1 MKMIGK
7 HRRHSRRTLGRM
19 LVKVLMICFVI
30 AGCKHAASPGDERRA
45 SSAGSAGQTTAGSPS
60 NADPHASKAAIDE
73 MFDLKSHPNATIAHT
88 IDPHSMTESQIK
100 FGISPKRDPAVE
112 YQPDVILM
120 EQGDKAIKSIA
131 SDGLTWTFDAN
142 APQVS
147 DFQEGKVVFATSRAV
162 GRVLS
167 IKRSGDTATVIM
179 GPVQITDVIRN
190 GDFAMDQAID
200 MNNMISY
207 VAPDYPEPPDTSDD
221 RKSTS
226 KNESPDHVDEQFILS
241 RVSASG
247 RWTPD
252 SMLRKFADGHRVRYR
267 REGRK
272 WMPAALHTAQY
283 SPDRKAGKAGPSLLS
298 AGYHALQ
305 MPGVPGVGGI
315 HAPTLPIQN
324 FPPAATTGQVPEV
337 DLQGVAAHA
346 IAGSHGIGVQYL
358 YNKNG
363 LNLNAY
369 GLLNIQT
376 AGIHFFLHIKNAKI
390 QDCGV
395 GLNGAVGLKLHM
407 NSSATQEFKVNFH
420 KTLTL
425 PIDLTIPLGA
435 AGMPFELTFSS
446 AFTVSTGFSA
456 KTSVLNAEGN
466 YSFGGG
472 VNAGYWQGDWRVTT
486 PTDLK
491 ADTDLGSSTEGI
503 SVGINSLVMGFSVRT
518 MVGIGA
524 FGFSTG
530 VYAGIRFTGTMLR
543 APDIGFPCRQGTI
556 EAFIDSG
563 VGYQLPAVITDAINF
578 FLSPFTSH
586 KVDRAGS
593 ILKGPSLRLFHGD
606 TQIPSKCSTPK
617 GG

>member
-1 MKMIGK
+1 MMEKFRSDKRIALRNALMKA
-7 HRRHSRRTLGRM
+7 
-19 LVKVLMICFVI
+19 LVVCFVI
-30 AGCKHAASPGDERRA
+30 TGCRQHPATSTRSGQEIPAS
-45 SSAGSAGQTTAGSPS
+45 SPS
-60 NADPHASKAAIDE
+60 NADPHATKAAIDE
-73 MFDLKSHPNATIAHT
+73 MFDLRSHPNATIVHT
-88 IDPHSMTESQIK
+88 VDPHSMTESQIK

-131 SDGLTWTFDAN
+131 GDGMTWTFDAN

-162 GRVLS
+162 GRVLN
-167 IKRSGDTATVIM
+167 IKRSGDTATVIL

-190 GDFAMDQAID
+190 GNFAMDQPID

-207 VAPDYPEPPDTSDD
+207 VAPDYPEPPDTSAD
-221 RKSTS
+221 KSATS
-226 KNESPDHVDEQFILS
+226 ENERPDHVDEQFVLS
-241 RVSASG
+241 RVSISG
-247 RWTPD
+247 KWTPA
-252 SMLRKFADGHRVRYR
+252 SMLRKFADGRRVRYR

-272 WMPAALHTAQY
+272 WIPDLVRTAQF
-283 SPDRKAGKAGPSLLS
+283 SPYPS
-298 AGYHALQ
+298 AGGTGPRLLPAGYANMQL
-305 MPGVPGVGGI
+305 PGLPGVGGI
-315 HAPTLPIQN
+315 HAPTLPVEN
-324 FPPAATTGQVPEV
+324 FPPAAATGQVPEV
-337 DLQGVAAHA
+337 ELQGVSAHA
-346 IAGSHGIGVQYL
+346 IAGKHGIGVQYL

-376 AGIHFFLHIKNAKI
+376 AGIHFFLHIKDAKI

-395 GLNGAVGLKLHM
+395 GMNGAVGLKLHM
-407 NSSATQEFKVNFH
+407 NSSASQEFKVNFH

-446 AFTVSTGFSA
+446 AFTVSTGYSA
-456 KTSVLNAEGN
+456 RTSVLNAEGN

-472 VNAGYWQGDWRVTT
+472 VNAGYWQGGWRVTT

-491 ADTDLGSSTEGI
+491 ADTDLGNTTEGI

-556 EAFIDSG
+556 EAYIDSG

-593 ILKGPSLRLFHGD
+593 VLRGPSLRLFHGD

-617 GG
+617 SG

>member
-1 MKMIGK
+1 
-7 HRRHSRRTLGRM
+7 
-19 LVKVLMICFVI
+19 
-30 AGCKHAASPGDERRA
+30 
-45 SSAGSAGQTTAGSPS
+45 
-60 NADPHASKAAIDE
+60 
-73 MFDLKSHPNATIAHT
+73 
-88 IDPHSMTESQIK
+88 
-100 FGISPKRDPAVE
+100 
-112 YQPDVILM
+112 
-120 EQGDKAIKSIA
+120 
-131 SDGLTWTFDAN
+131 
-142 APQVS
+142 
-147 DFQEGKVVFATSRAV
+147 
-162 GRVLS
+162 
-167 IKRSGDTATVIM
+167 
-179 GPVQITDVIRN
+179 
-190 GDFAMDQAID
+190 
-200 MNNMISY
+200 
-207 VAPDYPEPPDTSDD
+207 
-221 RKSTS
+221 
-226 KNESPDHVDEQFILS
+226 
-241 RVSASG
+241 
-247 RWTPD
+247 
-252 SMLRKFADGHRVRYR
+252 
-267 REGRK
+267 
-272 WMPAALHTAQY
+272 
-283 SPDRKAGKAGPSLLS
+283 
-298 AGYHALQ
+298 
-305 MPGVPGVGGI
+305 MPGLPGLGGI
-315 HAPTLPIQN
+315 HPPTLPIQN
-324 FPPAATTGQVPEV
+324 FPPAAATGQVPEV
-337 DLQGVAAHA
+337 DLQGVAARA
-346 IAGSHGIGVQYL
+346 IAGKHGIGVQYL

-376 AGIHFFLHIKNAKI
+376 AGIHFFLHIKDAKI

-472 VNAGYWQGDWRVTT
+472 VNAGYWQGSWRVST

-491 ADTDLGSSTEGI
+491 ADTDLGNSTEGI

-543 APDIGFPCRQGTI
+543 APDIGFACRQGTI

-586 KVDRAGS
+586 KIDRAGS
-593 ILKGPSLRLFHGD
+593 ILRGPSLRLFHGD
-606 TQIPSKCSTPK
+606 TEIPSKCSAPK